1 MKDEIGLWIDQKKTV
16 IIDGSG
22 QDTIIINSN
31 LEIDEADTGAKNYPA
46 EDQHDRRVT
55 GHMKKYY
62 MEVIAH
68 LKGAKNIM
76 ILGPGEA
83 KLELQKRLAAAGL
96 ENKIVKVENADKLT
110 NRQLAAKVRAFF
122 ATQKQAAY

>member
-16 IIDGSG
+16 IVDGSG
-22 QDTIIINSN
+22 HDTTILNSN
-31 LEIDEADTGAKNYPA
+31 LETEETKSGAKDYPA
-46 EDQHDRRVT
+46 EDQHDRRIS
-55 GHMKKYY
+55 GYMNRYY

-68 LKGAKNIM
+68 LKGAGNIL

-96 ENKIVKVENADKLT
+96 EKKIVRVENADKLT
-110 NRQLAAKVRAFF
+110 NRQLAARVRDFF